1 MSVGLFV
8 QVFVLLFIV
17 SLFVLVLLCFPSV
30 ILVVGVV
37 LNSMDYTIA
46 FVLISLQRH
55 AQTVL
60 SLERVLASPSVY
72 SSLR

>member
-17 SLFVLVLLCFPSV
+17 SLFVLVLLYFPSV
-30 ILVVGVV
+30 GLVVGVA

-60 SLERVLASPSVY
+60 SLQRVLALLPVY